1 VPEQDASAA
10 NGVIMYYPRWKIAL
24 YAVPILI
31 GIFLA
36 LPNLVPRHHLDALPD
51 WLPKKQV
58 SLGLDLR
65 GGSHLLL
72 EIDSAA
78 LIKTRLEG
86 LADTVNQALREAKIP
101 AREPTLADGAV
112 VTTVQDSSQAD
123 DAAAVVRRLAA
134 SLSDGAADG

>member
-1 VPEQDASAA
+1 
-10 NGVIMYYPRWKIAL
+10 MYYPRWKIAL

-101 AREPTLADGAV
+101 SEPTLADGAV
-112 VTTVQDSSQAD
+112 VTTVQDSNQAD
-123 DAAAVVRRLAA
+123 DAAAVIRRLAA
-134 SLSDGAADG
+134 SLSDGAAE